1 MNNNALTAMTGGI
14 TRIHNT
20 PITEIEGSPAPQKRP
35 ALAAPT
41 PSVTVSLSEDVLGE
55 NSKAQQITEKFEHTV
70 RELYSPEATSAVND
84 KNQQTE
90 NKTQTL
96 LEMAPLSLP
105 TKADVIA
112 FEQLFSDELAKAGVD
127 VSIPIKLNI
136 TSEGEVKVS
145 NDHPDKEKIE
155 ALFKDNSDLQQG
167 FVKTE
172 TYGTLQKLYQLHQQ
186 WQQKIEGGASEE
198 SANNW
203 LINTTKS
210 TLASSQVSFQNG
222 KISQS
227 FNGGNAYS

>member
-35 ALAAPT
+35 PLAAPT

-55 NSKAQQITEKFEHTV
+55 NSKAQQITEKFEETV
-70 RELYSPEATSAVND
+70 RERYASDQTLKANEEN
-84 KNQQTE
+84 KQTE
-90 NKTQTL
+90 NKSL

-112 FEQLFSDELAKAGVD
+112 FEQSFSDELAKAGVD
-127 VSIPIKLNI
+127 TSIPIKLNI
-136 TSEGEVKVS
+136 TGEGEVKVS
-145 NDHPDKEKIE
+145 NGHPDKEKIE
-155 ALFKDNSDLQQG
+155 ALFKENPDLQQG

-198 SANNW
+198 AANNW

-222 KISQS
+222 KIAQS
-227 FNGGNAYS
+227 FSGGNAYS

>member
-14 TRIHNT
+14 TRIHNA
-20 PITEIEGSPAPQKRP
+20 PITEITGSPAPQKRP
-35 ALAAPT
+35 PLAAPT

-55 NSKAQQITEKFEHTV
+55 NSKAQQITEKFEETV
-70 RELYSPEATSAVND
+70 RERYASDQTLKTSE
-84 KNQQTE
+84 E
-90 NKTQTL
+90 NKQAENQSL

-112 FEQLFSDELAKAGVD
+112 FEQLFNDELAKAGVD
-127 VSIPIKLNI
+127 TSIPIKLNI
-136 TSEGEVKVS
+136 TGEGEVKVS
-145 NDHPDKEKIE
+145 NEHPDKEKIE
-155 ALFKDNSDLQQG
+155 ALFKENTDLQQG

-198 SANNW
+198 AANNW

-222 KISQS
+222 KVSHS
-227 FNGGNAYS
+227 FSGGNAYS